1 MMTERDLIEK
11 HISTLTENEFRER
24 VLIPLFK
31 SMGFKG
37 VMNYHGGSKELGKD
51 IVMWKEEELLGR
63 QNYAVVVKVGQ
74 ITGSVEGK
82 GTFQTVTTQAIQA
95 LNSTFRD
102 EKTLEE
108 HSVHKCFIV
117 TNQSIK
123 KEANDALY
131 SLLKKQVDIRQ
142 VIVLN
147 INELIEKIIQHNI
160 VPISPDDLFSM
171 LDELNKNRIF
181 KIDGIRNINGQ
192 KIVEFR
198 GDSNVPL
205 EKTRVNMTFKFPD
218 DSEGCEMKKKMKEFI
233 DHGEPI
239 DIPGKYI
246 KFDSPEFNK
255 EIGNKGIAKISIG
268 NITNPRVFIF
278 SIEIIDENGNSF
290 RIPFLEF
297 KKKHA
302 GQKSFTL
309 ICDFELLAFTI
320 SIRIENDNETRF
332 NYSSKNDLSNYTM
345 YELLLFQEF
354 ILAISRGGEMS
365 FYDTKTNIR
374 VFYFKIKKNNN
385 PNQNDIFY
393 ELCKKGNIIQQK
405 TNTRLYYPNDG
416 FTEEDVNDINELYT
430 IITTGYQKNI
440 HTTVTF
446 HLKDMKYLDNRSSS
460 NEIQK
465 LDLIVQVSQKYT
477 LLKKTIDTGIVNYFF
492 SSGILNYRIISEKDI
507 EVKVSTNKDCPAYAY
522 YEKFFNRGTRNDDI
536 L

>member
-11 HISTLTENEFRER
+11 RISALTENEFRED

-82 GTFQTVTTQAIQA
+82 GTFQIVATQATQA

-131 SLLKKQVDIRQ
+131 SFLKKQVDIRQ

-198 GDSNVPL
+198 GSS
-205 EKTRVNMTFKFPD
+205 NMTFKFPE

-246 KFDSPEFNK
+246 KFDSPEFNN
-255 EIGNKGIAKISIG
+255 EIGNKSIANISIG
-268 NITNPRVFIF
+268 NITNPQVFIF
-278 SIEIIDENGNSF
+278 SMEMIDENGNSF

-297 KKKHA
+297 KKKYA

-320 SIRIENDNETRF
+320 SIRIENDNTTRF
-332 NYSSKNDLSNYTM
+332 NYSSKDDLSNYTM

-354 ILAISRGGEMS
+354 ILAISRGGEMN

-374 VFYFKIKKNNN
+374 VFYFKIKKDNN
-385 PNQNDIFY
+385 PNQNNFFY

-446 HLKDMKYLDNRSSS
+446 HLKDMKYLNNRSSS

-465 LDLIVQVSQKYT
+465 LWLMVQISQKYT
-477 LLKKTIDTGIVNYFF
+477 IMNKTIDTGIVNYFF
-492 SSGILNYRIISEKDI
+492 DSGILNYRIISKKNI
-507 EVKVSTNKDCPAYAY
+507 EVKVSTTKDCPAYAY
-522 YEKFFNRGTRNDDI
+522 YEKYFNRGTKNDNI